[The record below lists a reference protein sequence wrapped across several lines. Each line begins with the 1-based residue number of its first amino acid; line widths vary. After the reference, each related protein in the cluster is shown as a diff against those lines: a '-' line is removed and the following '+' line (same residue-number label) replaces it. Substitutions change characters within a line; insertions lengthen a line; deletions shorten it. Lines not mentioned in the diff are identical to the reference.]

1 MNEQILIYGAN
12 GYTAE
17 LIIAQ
22 ACREGARPV
31 LAGRSADKLRPLAER
46 FGLPMRAFALDD
58 PDEVARHLQDIRV
71 VLNCAGPYLHT
82 AAPMAAACIRL
93 GVHYLDLN
101 GEIGVFERL
110 AALGPVAKAAG
121 VMLMPGVGFD
131 IVPSDCLAAHMKRR
145 LPEATLLTLNIQA
158 IGRPS
163 HGTTLTILE
172 SQVQG
177 AICKGGK
184 IVSVP
189 PVWKTKVADCGHGPV
204 KLTSFPWGDVSS
216 AYHSTGIP
224 GIEVYFAVPNSFYT
238 HLVLA
243 DYNGEELPSPQ
254 YACPEDATL
263 LAWQSDPAN
272 FNNLGVPSPAPPG
285 KLANDNKRWPYMSS
299 YGVPTH
305 AWSQDDPYDI
315 FDHRVSVFE
324 GASRLV
330 TYGTHH
336 ESTIDH
342 GNRRYDEVAYP
353 AAKVHFADR
362 GARHFTPRAVYWGF
376 ADQKQPVLYFD
387 GVVRTT
393 RTGAAN
399 PGWDWNNP
407 DSQFSSHAY
416 LVNFATPNFAWYP
429 GSPSGDLRTYAF
441 SASFWACT
449 RTVVGAGVT
458 TCTIP

>member
-224 GIEVYFAVPNSFYT
+224 GIEVYFAVPWSLRLLCQLNRYLPALMQARGLQSFLQQVVPGGGPDAAERESGCVYLLGEACDAAGQT
-238 HLVLA
+238 LRTRLKTPEGYALTVFTAWDIARRTAAGAAQAGFRTPSMVFGA
-243 DYNGEELPSPQ
+243 DYILEFAGTSR
-254 YACPEDATL
+254 ED
-263 LAWQSDPAN
+263 
-272 FNNLGVPSPAPPG
+272 
-285 KLANDNKRWPYMSS
+285 
-299 YGVPTH
+299 
-305 AWSQDDPYDI
+305 
-315 FDHRVSVFE
+315 
-324 GASRLV
+324 
-330 TYGTHH
+330 
-336 ESTIDH
+336 
-342 GNRRYDEVAYP
+342 
-353 AAKVHFADR
+353 
-362 GARHFTPRAVYWGF
+362 
-376 ADQKQPVLYFD
+376 
-387 GVVRTT
+387 
-393 RTGAAN
+393 
-399 PGWDWNNP
+399 
-407 DSQFSSHAY
+407 
-416 LVNFATPNFAWYP
+416 
-429 GSPSGDLRTYAF
+429 
-441 SASFWACT
+441 C
-449 RTVVGAGVT
+449 
-458 TCTIP
+458 